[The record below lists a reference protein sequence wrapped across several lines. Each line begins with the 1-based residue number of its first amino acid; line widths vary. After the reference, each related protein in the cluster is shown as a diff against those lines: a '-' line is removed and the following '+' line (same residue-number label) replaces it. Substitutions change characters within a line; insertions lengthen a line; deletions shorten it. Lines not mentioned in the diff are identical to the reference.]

1 MHLIARPRSALARR
15 MSDRDASECARHAGL
30 TIVPLSGFYAGEVAD
45 QGFLLGYAGVPE
57 AEITAGIER
66 LAGCLR

>member
-1 MHLIARPRSALARR
+1 
-15 MSDRDASECARHAGL
+15 MSDREASGRARDAGL
-30 TIVPLSGFYAGEVAD
+30 TIVPLSGFYAGEAAE